1 MLSSLMCFERRS
13 ACGWTSPEQS
23 PIVSGI
29 LCKGAAPMMLRKL
42 LDRYIFTE
50 LLSPF
55 SLSLGVLCFI
65 MLTRELLRLVELLV
79 SKGVGLWAVLK
90 VFAHLLPSFLVLTL
104 PIAGIIASI
113 TAFGRLSMDKE
124 LVAMRAAGLSLLRL
138 AQPVILFSL
147 MVFAL
152 TMWLAQ
158 WGQPWSSVN
167 LKKVALNL
175 LRDQLVL
182 ALDRGS
188 FAEPIPKMTIYV
200 SEKGDQLSGG
210 IFISDERNPQDPR
223 IIVADAYHVLIDSS
237 TEQVALRLRNG
248 VIHSRPDEFDQ
259 YQLTSFSSYDLKLSL
274 NQSGYAATEERP
286 SYDQLVQR
294 LNASQWRDAWALRR
308 MMEHYKDMAFPTAS
322 LILCMLGVP
331 VGIVSKRSGRIGGF
345 AVGVAVII
353 AYYVMNVACEFLVTT
368 TVISPF
374 AGAWLPNIVF
384 LIITLLWFTRMS
396 RQ

>member
-1 MLSSLMCFERRS
+1 
-13 ACGWTSPEQS
+13 
-23 PIVSGI
+23 
-29 LCKGAAPMMLRKL
+29 MMLRRL

-50 LLSPF
+50 LLAPF
-55 SLSLGVLCFI
+55 SLSLGTLCFI

-138 AQPVILFSL
+138 ARPVML
-147 MVFAL
+147 FAL
-152 TMWLAQ
+152 LVFGLTTWLAQ

-182 ALDRGS
+182 ALERGS

-200 SEKGDQLSGG
+200 SEKGDETSGG
-210 IFISDERNPQDPR
+210 IFISDERNAEDPR
-223 IIVADAYHVLIDSS
+223 IIVARGYHVLVDSS
-237 TEQVALRLRNG
+237 TDQVALRLRDG
-248 VIHSRPDEFDQ
+248 VIHSRPDEADQ
-259 YQLTSFSSYDLKLSL
+259 YQLASFSSYDLKLSL
-274 NQSGYAATEERP
+274 AQSGYAATEERP
-286 SYDQLVQR
+286 SYQQLIDR
-294 LNASQWRDAWALRR
+294 LNQSPRDPGTLRR
-308 MMEHYKDMAFPTAS
+308 LTEYYKDMAFPTAS

-345 AVGVAVII
+345 AVGVFVVI
-353 AYYVMNVACEFLVTT
+353 AYYVMNMACEFLVTAA
-368 TVISPF
+368 VIPPF
-374 AGAWLPNIVF
+374 AGAWLPNSVF
-384 LIITLLWFTRMS
+384 LIITLLWFSRMS
-396 RQ
+396 KQ